1 MWACVFAYAYTRLTR
16 EGRWQLSVT
25 IALVKKKPGPRG
37 APGASGP
44 TGYPGVPGP
53 QGVPGPRGTEGIMGP
68 TGIRGTN
75 GAPGVNGHRGP
86 AGNPINMQGYVNPQ
100 GAIPLADPDVLN
112 HFEQNVKTM
121 DALLK
126 RLQKKE

>member
-1 MWACVFAYAYTRLTR
+1 MRDWQALNRRLN
-16 EGRWQLSVT
+16 QLSVT
-25 IALVKKKPGPRG
+25 IALVKKKAGPRG

-121 DALLK
+121 DGLLK
-126 RLQKKE
+126 RLQSKA

>member
-1 MWACVFAYAYTRLTR
+1 
-16 EGRWQLSVT
+16 
-25 IALVKKKPGPRG
+25 
-37 APGASGP
+37 
-44 TGYPGVPGP
+44 
-53 QGVPGPRGTEGIMGP
+53 MGP

-121 DALLK
+121 DGLLK
-126 RLQKKE
+126 RLQSKA